1 MKNFYTYLLIL
12 SLFLNVLLAFE
23 TSDFKPSDV
32 KVVKV
37 SHKEN
42 QSTKDVIV
50 SEKAKENSNQSLNDV
65 IVSQDT
71 TSFVVDFISK
81 INQCDTFLWSV
92 SENRK
97 EIKYTIWFEK

>member
-37 SHKEN
+37 VHNSN
-42 QSTKDVIV
+42 QPVNNVIV
-50 SEKAKENSNQSLNDV
+50 SVDTKENQSLNDV
-65 IVSQDT
+65 IVSKDT